1 MIPVAMAGRAML
13 RRAIVASVFGIAL
26 AGAAAAQSGTG
37 LPGGQ
42 QRLDVLLDN
51 ISTVPHRNWPK
62 AAEAF
67 IQAASEA
74 EMADVVAVAIPALG
88 DPREEQRYYA
98 LVGLGAA
105 AMASVENGEALAAE
119 AVALVDSLSDD
130 DPWVREAAV
139 AALAA
144 IQPGPPE
151 WTVGDI
157 AALVDDPVRRVAVAA
172 MRTLERVAVGDND
185 AAGIHA
191 MLDAGD
197 GAERSRAIKVL
208 SRHYRAQGNYREAEW
223 TMIDG
228 LDDPDRG
235 VRWQAATALGDL
247 DDANWSFA
255 LWRLDAVRRNPKEDP
270 AVRRAASTAMNNI
283 LDRRPARSALAGP
296 ASVRTKAGPSL
307 VRLRSRSGPVRIRD

>member
-1 MIPVAMAGRAML
+1 MNPVVMAGRGVL
-13 RRAIVASVFGIAL
+13 RQVIAVLVLGITL
-26 AGAAAAQSGTG
+26 AGAAAAQSGSG
-37 LPGGQ
+37 LQGGQ
-42 QRLDVLLDN
+42 QHLDVLLDN

-67 IQAASEA
+67 VLAASDA
-74 EMADVVAVAIPALG
+74 EMTDMIAVAITALD
-88 DPREEQRYYA
+88 DPRVEQRYYA

-105 AMASVENGEALAAE
+105 AIASVENGEALAAE
-119 AVALVDSLSDD
+119 AAVLVNCLSDD

-151 WTVGDI
+151 WTVGNI

-172 MRTLERVAVGDND
+172 MRTLERVAVGHED
-185 AAGIHA
+185 AAGIYA

-197 GAERSRAIKVL
+197 GSERSRAIKVL
-208 SRHYRAQGNYREAEW
+208 SRHYRAQENYREAER
-223 TMIDG
+223 TLIDG

-255 LWRLDAVRRNPKEDP
+255 LWHLDAVRRNPKEDA

-283 LDRRPARSALAGP
+283 LDKRLVPAALAGR
-296 ASVRTKAGPSL
+296 ASVRTQAGPGP